1 MHPHPKLSLGLVS
14 YRPCS
19 KVDVACKEKWCVNCM
34 YQHILQTLENGT
46 NVIQLENAAGAAI
59 KNFNGAMGK
68 SL

>member
-1 MHPHPKLSLGLVS
+1 
-14 YRPCS
+14 
-19 KVDVACKEKWCVNCM
+19 M